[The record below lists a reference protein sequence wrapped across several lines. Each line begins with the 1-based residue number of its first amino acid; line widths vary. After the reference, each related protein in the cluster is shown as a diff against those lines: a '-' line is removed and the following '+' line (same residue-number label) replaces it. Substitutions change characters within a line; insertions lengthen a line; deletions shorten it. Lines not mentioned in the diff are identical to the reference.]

1 MRINYDGFLNIS
13 FIPRNTRNDTRN
25 DDDDDNDNDSYD
37 YIIIMLRTMIVIIFS
52 EIRLELISF
61 LLRKCWFFSSPPF
74 RLLLLI
80 GLVVSEEWEVQHS
93 TA

>member
-25 DDDDDNDNDSYD
+25 DDDNDNDSYD
-37 YIIIMLRTMIVIIFS
+37 YIIIMLRTVIVIIFS

-61 LLRKCWFFSSPPF
+61 LLRKCWFFSPSS
-74 RLLLLI
+74 
-80 GLVVSEEWEVQHS
+80 LVLSCLKNGKQS
-93 TA
+93 TAQHNVSYPS

>member
-25 DDDDDNDNDSYD
+25 DDDNDNDSYD

-61 LLRKCWFFSSPPF
+61 LLRKCWFFSSSPF

-80 GLVVSEEWEVQHS
+80 GLAVFEEHS

>member
-25 DDDDDNDNDSYD
+25 DDDNDNDSYD

-61 LLRKCWFFSSPPF
+61 LLRKCWFFSPPS
-74 RLLLLI
+74 
-80 GLVVSEEWEVQHS
+80 LVLSCLKNGKHS
-93 TA
+93 TAQHNVSYPS